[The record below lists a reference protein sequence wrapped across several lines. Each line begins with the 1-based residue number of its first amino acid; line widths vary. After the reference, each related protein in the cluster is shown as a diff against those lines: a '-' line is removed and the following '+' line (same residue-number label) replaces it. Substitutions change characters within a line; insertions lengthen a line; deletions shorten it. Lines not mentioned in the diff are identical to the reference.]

1 MKKISILWMMAVM
14 SSMLLSCS
22 SSEDEVSFG
31 ETKVVVNMLSES
43 ELIELS
49 TEHRQFVAD
58 NNRFAMNFLKMV
70 NEEYPY
76 RTGKSFV
83 YSPLSITYVLGM
95 VNDAATGLTEK
106 ELEETLGFHEGGIQ
120 AVNDYCKKLIDGL
133 PKVDNKVTLNIANA
147 IFLNKNFTLKPQF
160 TQDMQTYYDAKAEA
174 LDFKAPET
182 LDHINGWC
190 NEKTNGIIPTILDEI
205 DPAIMSYLLNA
216 IYFKADWA
224 SKFDP
229 KNTTKETFTSEA
241 GNWDLIHEPHMFTYE
256 LPMMHQK
263 VLINYCRN
271 TTFSAVRIPYDNGMW
286 TITIILPEG
295 DNTTYDIINFIHNFG
310 LSEIES
316 YPFSTMG
323 EQYLEGDFSPHEVDL
338 KLPRFETTSDTDDL
352 AINMEDGLIGLMK
365 KMGINRAFD
374 EGMAEIPNMCEQ
386 PVYIEIMRQ
395 KAKIKVNE
403 EGSEA
408 AAVTVAG
415 DTNESMGSGSVEY
428 PKATFHA
435 NRPFV
440 YVIRENSSGVILFVG
455 KYTGA

>member
-1 MKKISILWMMAVM
+1 MKKNLFFGLAAMAL
-14 SSMLLSCS
+14 SSLMLSCS

-31 ETKVVVNMLSES
+31 ETKAVVNMLSES
-43 ELIELS
+43 EPVNLTPE
-49 TEHRQFVAD
+49 QQVFAYD
-58 NNRFAMNFLKMV
+58 NNQFALNFLNTV
-70 NEEYPY
+70 NETD
-76 RTGKSFV
+76 RSGKSFI

-133 PKVDNKVTLNIANA
+133 PKVDDKVTLNIANA
-147 IFLNKNFTLKPQF
+147 IFLNKDYALKPQF
-160 TQDMQTYYDAKAEA
+160 EQDMQTYYDAKAEA

-182 LDHINGWC
+182 LNHINSWC
-190 NEKTNGIIPTILDEI
+190 NEKTNGMIPTILDEI
-205 DPAIMSYLLNA
+205 DPLIMSYLLNA

-229 KNTTKETFTSEA
+229 KNTKDETFTTED
-241 GNWDLIHEPHMFTYE
+241 GNSSTKM
-256 LPMMHQK
+256 PMMHQN
-263 VLINYCRN
+263 VLINYMKNN
-271 TTFSAVRIPYDNGMW
+271 TYSAIEMPYGNGLWNMVVMM
-286 TITIILPEG
+286 PEEG
-295 DNTTYDIINFIHNFG
+295 KNTDDIINHLKMFG
-310 LSEIES
+310 V
-316 YPFSTMG
+316 YPMLYDDIDGSLDTWVFG
-323 EQYLEGDFSPHEVDL
+323 PHEVDL
-338 KLPRFETTSDTDDL
+338 KLPRYETSSDTDDL
-352 AINMEDGLIGLMK
+352 EDGLIGLMK
-365 KMGINRAFD
+365 KMGIKRAFD
-374 EGMAEIPNMCEQ
+374 DALAEIPNMCGL

-415 DTNESMGSGSVEY
+415 MMEKSMKIGADEY

-440 YVIRENSSGVILFVG
+440 YVIREASSGVILFVG
-455 KYTGA
+455 KFTGA

>member
-106 ELEETLGFHEGGIQ
+106 ELEETLGFNEGGIQ

-133 PKVDNKVTLNIANA
+133 PKVDDKVTLNIANA
-147 IFLNKNFTLKPQF
+147 IFLNKDWTLKQQF

-190 NEKTNGIIPTILDEI
+190 NEKTNGMIPTILDEI
-205 DPAIMSYLLNA
+205 DPLIMSYLLNA

-229 KNTTKETFTSEA
+229 QNTKDETFTTEN
-241 GNWDLIHEPHMFTYE
+241 GNSSTKI
-256 LPMMHQK
+256 PMMHQN
-263 VLINYCRN
+263 VLIKYMKNN
-271 TTFSAVRIPYDNGMW
+271 TYSAIEMPYGNGLWNMVVMM
-286 TITIILPEG
+286 PEEG
-295 DNTTYDIINFIHNFG
+295 KNTDDIINHLKMFG
-310 LSEIES
+310 V
-316 YPFSTMG
+316 YPMLYDDIDGSLDTWVFG
-323 EQYLEGDFSPHEVDL
+323 PYEVDL
-338 KLPRFETTSDTDDL
+338 KLPRYETSSDTDDL
-352 AINMEDGLIGLMK
+352 EDGLIGLMK
-365 KMGINRAFD
+365 KMGINRAFED
-374 EGMAEIPNMCEQ
+374 GLAEIPNMCEL

-408 AAVTVAG
+408 AAVTVVGVA
-415 DTNESMGSGSVEY
+415 NKSMGSETMEY

-455 KYTGA
+455 KFTGA

>member
-1 MKKISILWMMAVM
+1 MAL
-14 SSMLLSCS
+14 SSLMLSCS

-31 ETKVVVNMLSES
+31 ETKAVVNMLSES
-43 ELIELS
+43 EPVNLTPE
-49 TEHRQFVAD
+49 QQVFAYD
-58 NNRFAMNFLKMV
+58 NNQFALNFLNTV
-70 NEEYPY
+70 NETD
-76 RTGKSFV
+76 RSGKSFI

-147 IFLNKNFTLKPQF
+147 IFLNKDWTLKPQF

-174 LDFKAPET
+174 LDFESSET
-182 LDHINGWC
+182 LNHINSWC
-190 NEKTNGIIPTILDEI
+190 NEKTNGMIPTILDEI
-205 DPAIMSYLLNA
+205 DPLIMSYLLNA

-229 KNTTKETFTSEA
+229 KNTKDETFTTED
-241 GNWDLIHEPHMFTYE
+241 GNSSTKMT
-256 LPMMHQK
+256 MMHQN
-263 VLINYCRN
+263 VLINYMKNN
-271 TTFSAVRIPYDNGMW
+271 TYSAIEMPYGNGLWNMVVMM
-286 TITIILPEG
+286 PEEG
-295 DNTTYDIINFIHNFG
+295 KNTDDIINHLKMFG
-310 LSEIES
+310 V
-316 YPFSTMG
+316 YPMLYDDIDGSLDTWVFG
-323 EQYLEGDFSPHEVDL
+323 PHEVDL
-338 KLPRFETTSDTDDL
+338 KLPRYETSSDTDD
-352 AINMEDGLIGLMK
+352 IEDGLIGLMK
-365 KMGINRAFD
+365 KMGIKRAFD
-374 EGMAEIPNMCEQ
+374 DAMAEIPNMCEL
-386 PVYIEIMRQ
+386 PVYIEMMRQ

-415 DTNESMGSGSVEY
+415 VTNESMGSEPKEY

-440 YVIRENSSGVILFVG
+440 YVIREASSGVILFVG
-455 KYTGA
+455 KFTGA